1 MNKAANMK
9 ARILETAISLFSHYS
24 FGKTSVDD
32 IAREARISKGTV
44 YYYFRNKEELFL
56 SAVNRKAE
64 EFFNILDERLQ
75 SCTCFEEKLTMYFRF
90 PMSFIFTNMPILL
103 EGMAHIPMSYQERLH
118 EDKRIYQSKMSSVLL
133 SVLNIGKEEGLIN
146 ENVDFD
152 RLVELI
158 NDWFMLSDVN
168 YSCLDK
174 ERVVSRI
181 ERDHEMIIQLILYG
195 IIKRS

>member
-75 SCTCFEEKLTMYFRF
+75 SCSGFEEKLTMYFRF

-103 EGMAHIPMSYQERLH
+103 EGIANNPMSYTESLH

-133 SVLNIGKEEGLIN
+133 
-146 ENVDFD
+146 
-152 RLVELI
+152 
-158 NDWFMLSDVN
+158 
-168 YSCLDK
+168 
-174 ERVVSRI
+174 
-181 ERDHEMIIQLILYG
+181 
-195 IIKRS
+195 